1 MYYMPFMPEILVRA
15 PTPTDPRS
23 AVFANLGTAQR
34 ALMFGCANEVHKVD
48 GGCFQVESVELWNY
62 FSPITP
68 NPWLTSPRLSPAPA
82 GVDKLP
88 SNKRSHVPSYPALI
102 G

>member
-1 MYYMPFMPEILVRA
+1 
-15 PTPTDPRS
+15 
-23 AVFANLGTAQR
+23 
-34 ALMFGCANEVHKVD
+34 
-48 GGCFQVESVELWNY
+48 VESVELWNY